1 MKIEGIASRINEN
14 GRIVIPAVM
23 RRGMGLALG
32 DAVILSLEDGVL
44 RIEAAQE
51 RVRAARV
58 EPEKAAAR
66 PEAAAADAPA
76 GGDREHPQGE
86 AEEWLG

>member
-1 MKIEGIASRINEN
+1 MKIEGITSRINEN

-32 DAVILSLEDGVL
+32 AAVILSLEDGVL
-44 RIEAAQE
+44 RIEAARE
-51 RVRAARV
+51 HKREARK
-58 EPEKAAAR
+58 EPEKAASR

-76 GGDREHPQGE
+76 SGGREQPQSE